1 MSREKQPWDLGN
13 RVLITGSTIAPLQP
27 KTEEILKKIKM
38 IHNGITDIILTFVA
52 RKRVHGSK

>member
-38 IHNGITDIILTFVA
+38 IQNALLIL
-52 RKRVHGSK
+52 S